1 MAIIWD
7 KGFKTPAVLEA
18 PAAPVPLLLKEED
31 NDDSQAESPK
41 PAYGFGR

>member
-7 KGFKTPAVLEA
+7 KGFKTPVVLEA
-18 PAAPVPLLLKEED
+18 PAASPPLLKEED